1 MHSVRHTDFKFNV
14 LFQPSFY
21 HTFLYI
27 KVAIY
32 LLKAVQVSFWY
43 SQDYTTVYFK
53 NTLNSFSLDLLKLWL
68 KFFTTGL
75 PWWFNGKESACNT
88 E

>member
-1 MHSVRHTDFKFNV
+1 MHSVRHTDLKFNV

-21 HTFLYI
+21 RTFLYI

-32 LLKAVQVSFWY
+32 LLKAIQISFWY

-53 NTLNSFSLDLLKLWL
+53 NTFEL
-68 KFFTTGL
+68 FFL
-75 PWWFNGKESACNT
+75 
-88 E
+88 

>member
-1 MHSVRHTDFKFNV
+1 MHSMRHTDLKFNV

-21 HTFLYI
+21 RTFLYI

-32 LLKAVQVSFWY
+32 LLKAIQISFWY

-53 NTLNSFSLDLLKLWL
+53 NTFDQMTYRVSFWEQSKLLLSNSYVDL
-68 KFFTTGL
+68 
-75 PWWFNGKESACNT
+75 
-88 E
+88 